1 MKRSE
6 LDVVVLAEDLP
17 DEGLTKGMIG
27 TIVHVFEEPALAY
40 LVEFC
45 DEEGRT
51 IALPTLLPVQL
62 NDHATDLP

>member
-17 DEGLTKGMIG
+17 DEGLTKGMVG
-27 TIVHVFEEPALAY
+27 AIVMVFETPTLGY

-51 IALPTLLPVQL
+51 ISMPALLPAQL
-62 NDHATDLP
+62 NDYLSA